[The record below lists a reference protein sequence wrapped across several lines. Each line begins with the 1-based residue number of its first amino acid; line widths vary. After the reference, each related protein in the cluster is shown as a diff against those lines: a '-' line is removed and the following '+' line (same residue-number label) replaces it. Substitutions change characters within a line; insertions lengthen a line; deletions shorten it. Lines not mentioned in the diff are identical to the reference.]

1 MVEVCMCVNLAD
13 QHLNFLP
20 AFKESL
26 LVGIDGSLEA
36 KNTR

>member
-1 MVEVCMCVNLAD
+1 MVEMCMYVHLAA

-20 AFKESL
+20 AFKEL
-26 LVGIDGSLEA
+26 LVEVDGSLEA

>member
-1 MVEVCMCVNLAD
+1 MSVNLAA

-26 LVGIDGSLEA
+26 LVAVDGSLEA